1 MHGLI
6 YQNAEKSNVILN
18 IRMTATRIH
27 MSHSSKGQGSLLVP
41 TTFWWTSG
49 KTFPPYEYP
58 RIHVQ
63 TQNVGPDILEA
74 SESHRHHHNRHLH
87 LYRLQP
93 HNSAN

>member
-41 TTFWWTSG
+41 TTF
-49 KTFPPYEYP
+49 
-58 RIHVQ
+58 
-63 TQNVGPDILEA
+63 
-74 SESHRHHHNRHLH
+74 
-87 LYRLQP
+87 
-93 HNSAN
+93 